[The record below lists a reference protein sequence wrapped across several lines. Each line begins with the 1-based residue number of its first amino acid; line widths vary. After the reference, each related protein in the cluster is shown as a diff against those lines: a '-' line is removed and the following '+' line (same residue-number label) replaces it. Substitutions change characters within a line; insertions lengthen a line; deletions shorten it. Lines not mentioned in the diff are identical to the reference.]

1 MGASLVVVGSPGPD
15 IHRALAL
22 LWLALF
28 WLALGSV
35 SECCTSICFTALT
48 YTAKHCKCGTL
59 QRQILG
65 YTIRFIP
72 LTALYLSA
80 FVTQK
85 KSFWF
90 IIFCF
95 AIWLHISIALY
106 QSLVHCCSFECFVS
120 GRSELSVTVL
130 MESLRSTPDQR
141 QWWGWWWWRWW
152 LWQWRW

>member
-1 MGASLVVVGSPGPD
+1 MGRGIGASLVVVGSPGPD

-28 WLALGSV
+28 WLALRGV
-35 SECCTSICFTALT
+35 SECCTRICFTALT
-48 YTAKHCKCGTL
+48 YTAKHWKCRTL

-65 YTIRFIP
+65 YTIWFIP

-85 KSFWF
+85 KV
-90 IIFCF
+90 FCSSYS
-95 AIWLHISIALY
+95 ALQWLYISIALY

-141 QWWGWWWWRWW
+141 QWWWWWGW
-152 LWQWRW
+152 